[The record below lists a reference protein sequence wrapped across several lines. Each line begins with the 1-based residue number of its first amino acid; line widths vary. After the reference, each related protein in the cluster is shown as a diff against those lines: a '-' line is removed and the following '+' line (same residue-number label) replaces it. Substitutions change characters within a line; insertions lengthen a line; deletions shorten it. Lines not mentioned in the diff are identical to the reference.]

1 MDMDYVC
8 LHGRPYHMETHGGPF
23 DSHYFPR
30 IMHFNLAR
38 LCMIWSILFIV
49 YFIRSILYGAYTR
62 YYLAYS
68 SLTTYKT
75 AEVFEMRD
83 RKILKKLQDT
93 IHETQKVFDAKIS
106 RAQSGESIKKRL
118 KSFSLES
125 KL

>member
-1 MDMDYVC
+1 M
-8 LHGRPYHMETHGGPF
+8 
-23 DSHYFPR
+23 
-30 IMHFNLAR
+30 
-38 LCMIWSILFIV
+38 
-49 YFIRSILYGAYTR
+49 
-62 YYLAYS
+62 
-68 SLTTYKT
+68 YKT

-106 RAQSGESIKKRL
+106 RAQSSESIKKRL